1 MVTSERETAHQT
13 LGKRTFWFA
22 HSAFQEVKHINHI
35 LFIHILYIHI
45 LFIYIILRFPLCS
58 FSLMFYGINFLWPD
72 SGSFLYLVSNRYSA
86 ERIEQ
91 DNSVSF
97 RHAILAHHF
106 RNLRR
111 VG

>member
-45 LFIYIILRFPLCS
+45 LFIYNITFSSLFFFPNVLWYQ
-58 FSLMFYGINFLWPD
+58 FFVAGFRQLFVFGIKQVFC
-72 SGSFLYLVSNRYSA
+72 R
-86 ERIEQ
+86 
-91 DNSVSF
+91 
-97 RHAILAHHF
+97 AH
-106 RNLRR
+106 RA
-111 VG
+111 G